1 MKRVRAKHPPMTLA
15 PRQKVA
21 DATAGGRVSRLTSKL
36 KTRAKSDQAK
46 SDVRA
51 AFISTGRHLLS
62 KNGSAE
68 TSLRSIATAAG
79 YSPGAIYQYFSDYRE
94 LLMAIRG
101 EDMLT
106 AVIAFEDIA
115 AREADPE
122 IRVKRVFLGVAKYWL
137 ENFDH
142 YQVLFS
148 LPPNKPP
155 VKNHDGVPF
164 GRSPIVVRSYSLYDR
179 IVRELLGTY
188 NHPCTPPKQA
198 VDTII
203 ATIHGIV
210 AFPKYT
216 RTMEWTDTLVMAE
229 HAIDALLHFWRTG
242 GSGASAV
249 VTITST
255 REQLHLAT
263 GKQSSRIRG
272 TPNQKMPKPR
282 VKR

>member
-1 MKRVRAKHPPMTLA
+1 MKRVRAKRPPTTRA
-15 PRQKVA
+15 TRQKVA
-21 DATAGGRVSRLTSKL
+21 GTPAGGKASRLTSKL

-51 AFISTGRHLLS
+51 AFIAAGRNLLS

-79 YSPGAIYQYFSDYRE
+79 YSPGAIYQYFSDHRE
-94 LLMAIRG
+94 LLMAIRE

-115 AREADPE
+115 AREANPE
-122 IRVKRVFLGVAKYWL
+122 NRVKQVFLGVAKYWL

-155 VKNHDGVPF
+155 IQNREGVPF

-179 IVRELLGTY
+179 IIRELLETY
-188 NHPCTPPKQA
+188 DRPPVSAKQA
-198 VDTII
+198 VDTTI
-203 ATIHGIV
+203 AAIHGIV
-210 AFPKYT
+210 AFPKHT
-216 RTMEWTDTLVMAE
+216 RTMDWTDTLVMAE
-229 HAIDALLHFWRTG
+229 HTIDALLHFWRTVC
-242 GSGASAV
+242 A
-249 VTITST
+249 
-255 REQLHLAT
+255 
-263 GKQSSRIRG
+263 
-272 TPNQKMPKPR
+272 
-282 VKR
+282 